1 MSDIEKLTLLIMTSV
16 IVFGVIIVFLK
27 DERV

>member
-16 IVFGVIIVFLK
+16 IVFSVIIVFLK
-27 DERV
+27 DETL